1 MKKHLSII
9 VAIMLG
15 LTLLSGCG
23 KSTAPIS
30 ANTVNIDGKEYSMP
44 IAVSELL
51 NDGWTIAEDKLA
63 VEYEPGYEI
72 EGGSTAI
79 KKSDTDKFFIRG
91 VYNDSDET
99 KTLAECKISGI
110 QATFSVAGDLK
121 LGLVC
126 GVSEKSTY
134 DEVLKAFGDP
144 ENTTTFKRGRKD
156 EKSLAYDIQ
165 NDSKL
170 NYNFNFAEDGAPSS
184 FVVEVSSD

>member
-9 VAIMLG
+9 
-15 LTLLSGCG
+15 LTLMLSLTVLSGCG

-30 ANTVNIDGKEYSMP
+30 ANTVNIDGKEYTFP
-44 IAVSELL
+44 IAVSDLL

-63 VEYEPGYEI
+63 AEYEPGYEI
-72 EGGSTAI
+72 EGGSTAV

-99 KTLAECKISGI
+99 KTLEDCIISGI
-110 QATFSVAGDLK
+110 QATFSVADDLK

-156 EKSLAYDIQ
+156 EKSLAYDVQ

-170 NYNFNFAEDGAPSS
+170 NYNFNFEEDGTPSS
-184 FVVEVSSD
+184 FIVEVSVD

>member
-9 VAIMLG
+9 LALMLS
-15 LTLLSGCG
+15 LTVLSGCG

-30 ANTVNIDGKEYSMP
+30 ANTVNIDGKEYTFP
-44 IAVSELL
+44 IAVSDLL

-63 VEYEPGYEI
+63 AEYEPGYEI
-72 EGGSTAI
+72 EGGSTAV

-99 KTLAECKISGI
+99 KTLEDCKISGI
-110 QATFSVAGDLK
+110 QATFSVADDLK

-156 EKSLAYDIQ
+156 EKSLAYDAQ

-170 NYNFNFAEDGAPSS
+170 NYNFNFEEDGTPSS
-184 FVVEVSSD
+184 FVVEVSVD